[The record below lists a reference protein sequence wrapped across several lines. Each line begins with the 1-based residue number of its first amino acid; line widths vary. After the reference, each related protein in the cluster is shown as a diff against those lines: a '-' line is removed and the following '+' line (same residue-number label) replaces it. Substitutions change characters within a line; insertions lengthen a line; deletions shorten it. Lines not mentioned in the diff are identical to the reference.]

1 MDYLKLEYFQI
12 KVTELLEENK
22 GASAFLISG
31 IKAKRVVTVA
41 GHQQAKGETSALA
54 DSEYALSVAVGKLA
68 ELSIQCDVSTFV
80 DMVSFFYQ

>member
-31 IKAKRVVTVA
+31 SKAKRVVTVA